1 MRGTAPMGHSMQ
13 VNSMPEGIMDPYIV
27 KKGIDDIKEQM
38 RDA

>member
-1 MRGTAPMGHSMQ
+1 MRGTVPIGHNVQMNSMQ
-13 VNSMPEGIMDPYIV
+13 EGIMDPYLV